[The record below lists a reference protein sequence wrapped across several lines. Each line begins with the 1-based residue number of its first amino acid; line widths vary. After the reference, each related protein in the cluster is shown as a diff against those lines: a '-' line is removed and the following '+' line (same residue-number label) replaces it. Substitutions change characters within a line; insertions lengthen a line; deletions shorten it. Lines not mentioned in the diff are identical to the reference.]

1 MLMSADVVL
10 KELHA
15 SFTRLTGAL
24 RETESSQAPAIASAA
39 TLLADTALAGG
50 SILACGNGGS
60 AADSQHFVAELVS
73 SFQRG
78 LTRRSL
84 AAIALTSNTSTL
96 TAYANDF
103 DFADVFAR
111 QVEGLGR
118 PGDCLLAISTSGTS
132 TNVLRASDAALRKGM
147 TVIALVGPA
156 QTPLSDSA
164 TVAIHAQGP
173 DTQTIQAVHLAV
185 EHLLCFAVEE
195 AVHDNDARGAG

>member
-1 MLMSADVVL
+1 MSTDLVL
-10 KELHA
+10 EELHA

-24 RETESSQAPAIASAA
+24 EATERTQALAVVTAANLLAETAIAGR
-39 TLLADTALAGG
+39 T
-50 SILACGNGGS
+50 ILACGNGGS

-111 QVEGLGR
+111 EVEGLGR
-118 PGDCLLAISTSGTS
+118 PGDCLLAISTSGRS
-132 TNVLRASDAALRKGM
+132 TNVLRASDAALSKGM

-164 TVAIHAQGP
+164 TVAIHAQGS

-195 AVHDNDARGAG
+195 NVHENDARGAQ